1 MSTNTQPVD
10 LSNATVFSLLSG
22 FVSSDNAFW
31 QTTSLFV
38 IMGVIT
44 SGIMYSKHKTNKL
57 VKSDMI
63 FYTVITPFVLLMAG
77 VALKGK
83 GNNTVH
89 MISNISKFILFFLFG
104 IMFVTNLLKTEN
116 FANLNRDD
124 KDKKNRN

>member
-1 MSTNTQPVD
+1 MSTNIQPVD

-57 VKSDMI
+57 VKNNMI

-77 VALKGK
+77 VVLKGK
-83 GNNTVH
+83 GNSTVNT
-89 MISNISKFILFFLFG
+89 ISNISKFILFILFC
-104 IMFVTNLLKTEN
+104 IMFFVNYANKEN